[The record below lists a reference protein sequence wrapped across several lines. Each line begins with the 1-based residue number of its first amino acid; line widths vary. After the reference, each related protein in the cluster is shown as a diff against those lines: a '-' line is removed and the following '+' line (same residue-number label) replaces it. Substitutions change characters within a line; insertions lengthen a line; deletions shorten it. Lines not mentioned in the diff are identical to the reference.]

1 MNKPL
6 IKLSLIGDTAFCF
19 NADGKIRFHAMK
31 FTLLFLVCLEF
42 ADFFFKLFQI
52 FLEDYMTIRT
62 EYRIIGR
69 LVGSTVKWPRN
80 MSLNGISTTIRIY

>member
-31 FTLLFLVCLEF
+31 FTLLFLVFFEF
-42 ADFFFKLFQI
+42 ADFFFKLF
-52 FLEDYMTIRT
+52 LK
-62 EYRIIGR
+62 II
-69 LVGSTVKWPRN
+69 
-80 MSLNGISTTIRIY
+80 